1 MLVGYLQNR
10 FSLPV
15 LQRRALSITPCSSL
29 SATSRQYSACS
40 STAEPQGTKRY
51 AIIGGGFAGAA
62 TAHYLAATAS
72 VVCPVTI
79 HLYDIAG
86 LGSGGS
92 GAAGGLLHPFSPK
105 GKLLWQGQQAFETAL
120 ELIGLAEAGAQQLSQ
135 RTGTTAEQ
143 FVWRQDIL
151 RPAADAKQTAGFEAL
166 QPHPVGKSASVQA
179 VSSKQAHA
187 LLPGLNTDALPNLS
201 AGASHASVAALLIKG
216 GLVLHPYKYLRAVWQ
231 QCEAQ
236 LAELGNGSEACL
248 RLQQVHA
255 LTQLEE
261 QHGPYDAVVVA
272 AGAAAATLPEVGGI
286 LPLRLCQGYGLELT
300 PKLNPRDGPPVTEKR
315 SLMSVT
321 TSQHQSPNIHANSQ
335 HVASD
340 QQAVGSDRT
349 VDESNDTM
357 ADTADHADSFPT
369 GAPSLVGATYMG
381 VQGGQQISVGATKQ
395 FGITPEQALQ
405 ECGRRVTQSGEIA
418 QAETLLRPK
427 AEALWSPASTW
438 QVARVRT
445 GVRAL
450 PQNTVDGAV
459 PLAGQLPSTPKDKQW
474 WIVGGLG
481 ARGLVYHAWLGKL
494 VAQAVIQGS
503 DACLPTQ
510 LRRWKVSK
518 SARPS

>member
-10 FSLPV
+10 FSLP
-15 LQRRALSITPCSSL
+15 LFPRRALCITPCSSSSL
-29 SATSRQYSACS
+29 SATSWQYRACS

-62 TAHYLAATAS
+62 TAHYLATTAS
-72 VVCPVTI
+72 VVRPVTI

-105 GKLLWQGQQAFETAL
+105 GKLLWRGQQAFETAL
-120 ELIGLAEAGAQQLSQ
+120 ELIGLAEAGVQQVSQ
-135 RTGTTAEQ
+135 QTGTAAEQ

-151 RPAADAKQTAGFEAL
+151 RPAADAKQAAGFEAL
-166 QPHPVGKSASVQA
+166 QTHPVDKSASLQA
-179 VSSKQAHA
+179 ISDKQAHA
-187 LLPGLNTDALPNLS
+187 LLPGLNTEALPNLS
-201 AGASHASVAALLIKG
+201 AGATDASVAALLIRG
-216 GLVLHPYKYLRAVWQ
+216 GLVLHPHKYLRAVWQ
-231 QCEAQ
+231 QCQAQ

-248 RLQQVHA
+248 RLHQVHS

-286 LPLRLCQGYGLELT
+286 LPLRLCQGYGLELI
-300 PKLNPRDGPPVTEKR
+300 PNLNPKDGPSDTEKA
-315 SLMSVT
+315 SVISAAT
-321 TSQHQSPNIHANSQ
+321 NQHQNLSSHANSQ
-335 HVASD
+335 HVESD
-340 QQAVGSDRT
+340 QQATGSDTT
-349 VDESNDTM
+349 VDGAM
-357 ADTADHADSFPT
+357 ADTADGADSFPT

-395 FGITPEQALQ
+395 FGVTPEQALQ
-405 ECGRRVTQSGEIA
+405 ECGRRVTQSGELA
-418 QAETLLRPK
+418 QAEKLLRPK
-427 AEALWSPASTW
+427 AEALWSPTSTW

-459 PLAGQLPSTPKDKQW
+459 PLAGQLPTAPKDKQW
-474 WIVGGLG
+474 WVVGGLG

-494 VAQAVIQGS
+494 VAQAVVEGS
-503 DACLPTQ
+503 DECLPTQ
-510 LRRWKVSK
+510 LRRWKLPK
-518 SARPS
+518 SATPS